1 MPIYQ
6 IDEMD
11 GDELSASHVA
21 SGANALEALRKIT
34 GKTISTRA
42 LQNHWF
48 RVIDEGEGSVF
59 EYSVE
64 HDLTARR

>member
-1 MPIYQ
+1 MPTYQ

-21 SGANALEALRKIT
+21 SAANALEALRKIT
-34 GKTISTRA
+34 GKAISTQA
-42 LQNHWF
+42 LQSHWF

-64 HDLTARR
+64 HILTARR